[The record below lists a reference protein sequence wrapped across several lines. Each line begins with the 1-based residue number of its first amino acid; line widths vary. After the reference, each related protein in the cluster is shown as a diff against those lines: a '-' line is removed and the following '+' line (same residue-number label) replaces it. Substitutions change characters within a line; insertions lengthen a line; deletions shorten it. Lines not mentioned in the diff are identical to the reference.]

1 MILLTIFILI
11 ILYSINFLRNFI
23 NSVLFR
29 RIGAIS
35 FLYASVLTLNTLYIQ
50 SIGYGIGIYSGLF
63 QVNVLTNLTSI
74 FIFLISSII
83 ILSWPNINTYLN
95 PSFCRVA
102 LPNKEENLNEKNEIS
117 SCLNKKVEGIHHTGE
132 EEYSILILFSLLG
145 AIFLISSSDLL
156 SFYLSIELQSFGVYI
171 LASLYREKV
180 KSTSA
185 GLKYFLLGGLSS
197 CLILLGSGI
206 IYSYTGLT
214 NFESIFDIFSIIYNY
229 TCLPPYFY
237 EPSILNFLKET
248 ESLDKN
254 FLFNSL
260 SAARSAGN
268 TSYLLKNSGEV
279 LFGLT
284 LGIIFIISGFLFK
297 IAAAPFHN
305 WSPDVYD
312 DCPTIVTIWLTIMP
326 KISILVFILSLV
338 IGLNI
343 NYSIIED
350 FKGILPGIINTNIV
364 TSLLL
369 LSSLLSLIIGAVL
382 GLNQIRIKRLLAY
395 STINH
400 VGFLLLCL
408 AVFLNTSQPQS
419 LEAFI
424 FYIFQY
430 TITNLNVFLIL
441 LAFGYISNINTDSI
455 NHMIDKHS
463 LSPTFFSGATREE
476 DTHRLKSNSV
486 GAPYDSTFRP
496 VSEEKVARNIKLSLV
511 TLDINYIKTLK
522 GMFFKNP
529 LLSLS
534 LSLSLFSFAGVP
546 PLIGFFAKQ
555 QVLYSSIS
563 SGFFFISI
571 IAIIVSVISASYYL
585 KIIKVMTS
593 PILIESDNK
602 NNVKGASVKNYLIFP
617 YGSVICNIHCFIIG
631 VLTISLVFF
640 IFNPEIILNSIAI
653 IANFI
658 LDLKNV

>member
-1 MILLTIFILI
+1 M
-11 ILYSINFLRNFI
+11 
-23 NSVLFR
+23 
-29 RIGAIS
+29 
-35 FLYASVLTLNTLYIQ
+35 
-50 SIGYGIGIYSGLF
+50 
-63 QVNVLTNLTSI
+63 
-74 FIFLISSII
+74 SS
-83 ILSWPNINTYLN
+83 L
-95 PSFCRVA
+95 
-102 LPNKEENLNEKNEIS
+102 
-117 SCLNKKVEGIHHTGE
+117 
-132 EEYSILILFSLLG
+132 
-145 AIFLISSSDLL
+145 DLL
-156 SFYLSIELQSFGVYI
+156 SMYLCIELQSFSLYI
-171 LASLYREKV
+171 LATLSKNQL
-180 KSTSA
+180 SATSA

-237 EPSILNFLKET
+237 EPNIVNLLKET

-268 TSYLLKNSGEV
+268 TTYFLKNSGEV

-326 KISILVFILSLV
+326 KISILVFILSLI

-424 FYIFQY
+424 FYLFQY

-463 LSPTFFSGATREE
+463 LSPNFFSGATREE
-476 DTHRLKSNSV
+476 DTHRLKSNFV
-486 GAPYDSTFRP
+486 GAPYDSSNLS
-496 VSEEKVARNIKLSLV
+496 VSEKKVARQIKLSLV

-585 KIIKVMTS
+585 KLIKVMTS
-593 PILIESDNK
+593 PILIKSENK
-602 NNVKGASVKNYLIFP
+602 NNVKSAALQHRYACVKNYLIFP
-617 YGSVICNIHCFIIG
+617 YGSVISNIHCFIIG

-653 IANFI
+653 IASFI